1 MSILFNRVG
10 GSLARGRVLTTGDTT
25 PLPPSRQWD
34 AALALRLA
42 QHDEEALRLLI
53 DSCGRLV
60 YGRALQIL
68 QEPRLAE
75 EVAQDTLLVLWWNPG
90 RFDPA
95 RGSIRAFLAAIARYK
110 SIDVARRRDLVRS
123 RETLLSDWE
132 SFLGAPS
139 ADHPQVENAMVLRDA
154 MSGLP
159 LAKREVIFLAF
170 YRGLTYG
177 QVAKVLDLPEG
188 TVKSRIRDSLAW
200 LKAALATGETI

>member
-1 MSILFNRVG
+1 M
-10 GSLARGRVLTTGDTT
+10 TTGEQDH
-25 PLPPSRQWD
+25 PSPSRQRD
-34 AALALRLA
+34 AALIGRLA
-42 QHDEEALRLLI
+42 HHDEEALRLLI
-53 DSCGRLV
+53 ESCGKLV

-75 EVAQDTLLVLWWNPG
+75 EVAQDTLLVLWWNPA

-95 RGSIRAFLAAIARYK
+95 RGSMRSFLVAIARYK
-110 SIDVARRRDLVRS
+110 SIDVARRRELIRS
-123 RETLLSDWE
+123 RETLLSDSE
-132 SFLGAPS
+132 SFLADAA
-139 ADHPQVENAMVLRDA
+139 ADHWQVENAIVLRDA
-154 MSGLP
+154 LSSLP

-200 LKAALATGETI
+200 LRAALASGETT